1 MARLL
6 DQMFINILIILIGYL
21 IGSVSPAY
29 ILGRLLR
36 GIDIREHGTR
46 NAGGRNVKKV
56 LGLWPAVITIIYD
69 LIKGLLSMFIAW
81 RLGAPEIII
90 YASGYAAVLGH
101 IFPFYLGFRGGEG
114 QATTLGIFFFIIT
127 KAILNHWFPYEILI
141 PVLVLALFLFIIS
154 PAEIVGA
161 FSLPAFTLL
170 FLTKTKL
177 NPTTIFMGLL
187 LVQMLIVTLYNVK
200 KFEIFK
206 NAPETM
212 KEIRFW
218 RTFLRPLAIVLPIL
232 YLYFDKRFILIFVG
246 SIALA
251 FLLLDITRLLSRRAN
266 LFLFKTPVIF
276 KQKEKQTFSSIS
288 LFLVAIFLS
297 FLVFPKGIGILAVS
311 FLIFGDV
318 FAKIIGMMFGRVRIF
333 KKTLEGSIAYFL
345 AGIIFGLVFLPYIE
359 ANLRMLL
366 VGALAAAVVE
376 LIPWGIDDNIS
387 VALISGA
394 TMYVMTIF

>member
-1 MARLL
+1 MLWL
-6 DQMFINILIILIGYL
+6 NILVIIIGYL
-21 IGSVSPAY
+21 LGSVSPAY

-56 LGLWPAVITIIYD
+56 LGLWPAVVTIIYD
-69 LIKGLLSMFIAW
+69 LSKGLLAMFIAW
-81 RLGAPEIII
+81 KLGAPEIFI
-90 YASGYAAVLGH
+90 YASGYAAILGH
-101 IFPFYLGFRGGEG
+101 IFPFCLGFRGGEG
-114 QATTLGIFFFIIT
+114 QATTLGIFFFIIF

-141 PVLVLALFLFIIS
+141 PVVILALFLFIIS

-161 FSLPAFTLL
+161 FALPTFIVL
-170 FLTKTKL
+170 FLAKTQL
-177 NPTTIFMGLL
+177 NPTTVFMGIL
-187 LVQMLIVTLYNVK
+187 LVQMWIVTLYNVK

-206 NAPETM
+206 NAPQVM

-251 FLLLDITRLLSRRAN
+251 FLLLDITRLLSRKTN
-266 LFLFKTPVIF
+266 LFLFKTPIIF
-276 KQKEKQTFSSIS
+276 KQKEMQTFSSIS

-297 FLVFPKGIGILAVS
+297 FLVFPKGIGILAAT

-318 FAKIIGMMFGRVRIF
+318 FAKIIGMMFGKVHIL
-333 KKTLEGSIAYFL
+333 KKTLEGSISYFL
-345 AGIIFGLVFLPYIE
+345 AAVIFGLVFLPYIE
-359 ANLRMLL
+359 ANLGMLL
-366 VGALAAAVVE
+366 VGALAATVVE
-376 LIPWGIDDNIS
+376 LIPWGVDDNIS

-394 TMYVMTIF
+394 VMYVMTIF